1 MAIRVSNLVGI
12 EDQED
17 LENAYLVVF
26 IDGPNE
32 KPRQVKVYLRDI
44 FKAFTG

>member
-1 MAIRVSNLVGI
+1 VAIRVSDLVRV
-12 EDQED
+12 EDQEE

-32 KPRQVKVYLRDI
+32 KPRQVKVYLKDI
-44 FKAFTG
+44 FKAFM